1 MTILTIGLVPI
12 LSVNR
17 GYGMSYER
25 GTYARKVIILFAL
38 LSGISSIIV
47 VPPFIGL
54 ILENLSL
61 SEIIRGF
68 FAIPNFVLFVMY
80 VITTILLFELVKN
93 DYRKIAYFVRYLFVS
108 WLVYSLLSGFIFV
121 YFSKK
126 ELFAHVKEFSLLIAL
141 GVSVIQF
148 FVGYLVVLYVSS
160 KIFEC
165 VGSKAGYVGMVVPIE
180 SKIIFA
186 VVFAGLSLA
195 LLVTV
200 FWVTALSD
208 ITEDAIFQGKKQ
220 LVRSIVEAGYGSVA
234 RYYDMAKNG
243 LINEE
248 RAKELAL
255 ESIRGMRY
263 GKHGYVWVN
272 TVDGIMLAHPKKE
285 LEGKNLWNMQD
296 PKGKYLFR
304 EMAKVCDVGGEGY
317 VSYMW
322 PLPGGTEPVDKISYV
337 KLFKPWGWI
346 IGSGVYLD
354 DVKMISDKL
363 QSIYFKSHR
372 GAAVIL
378 ILLVF
383 AILVSVFISRDIT
396 RSLVVLEPV
405 IRSVASGDL
414 TANIRVTSQDRV
426 GSMAESVRKMLD
438 DLKTIVSDI
447 VESVNSVAAS
457 STQVSAGT
465 DEIARTVLSVKD
477 NATRIVS
484 AIEEIARTME
494 HLSSVIN
501 GVYKYSVE
509 VEGIV
514 GRTQSEFNE
523 VARWMKDVTVGK
535 LQEIVGEM
543 EKLYVVASSIRKVV
557 DFIVNIADQTNLLAL
572 NAAIEAARAGE
583 HGRGFAVVADEV
595 RKLAE
600 ETMRATKEIEETT
613 ESIEKLVVKFAE
625 IISNYANETENNVG
639 RLLERIG
646 EFDKI
651 LEGSVDMKNRLCEV
665 DRMTNEQRVAIE
677 DATRGVME
685 IETALAEIAKGVEE
699 ISIAMGSIADRMAIL
714 KEKVS
719 KFKIN

>member
-1 MTILTIGLVPI
+1 
-12 LSVNR
+12 
-17 GYGMSYER
+17 
-25 GTYARKVIILFAL
+25 
-38 LSGISSIIV
+38 
-47 VPPFIGL
+47 
-54 ILENLSL
+54 
-61 SEIIRGF
+61 
-68 FAIPNFVLFVMY
+68 
-80 VITTILLFELVKN
+80 
-93 DYRKIAYFVRYLFVS
+93 
-108 WLVYSLLSGFIFV
+108 
-121 YFSKK
+121 
-126 ELFAHVKEFSLLIAL
+126 
-141 GVSVIQF
+141 
-148 FVGYLVVLYVSS
+148 
-160 KIFEC
+160 
-165 VGSKAGYVGMVVPIE
+165 
-180 SKIIFA
+180 
-186 VVFAGLSLA
+186 
-195 LLVTV
+195 
-200 FWVTALSD
+200 
-208 ITEDAIFQGKKQ
+208 
-220 LVRSIVEAGYGSVA
+220 
-234 RYYDMAKNG
+234 
-243 LINEE
+243 
-248 RAKELAL
+248 
-255 ESIRGMRY
+255 
-263 GKHGYVWVN
+263 
-272 TVDGIMLAHPKKE
+272 
-285 LEGKNLWNMQD
+285 
-296 PKGKYLFR
+296 
-304 EMAKVCDVGGEGY
+304 
-317 VSYMW
+317 
-322 PLPGGTEPVDKISYV
+322 
-337 KLFKPWGWI
+337 
-346 IGSGVYLD
+346 
-354 DVKMISDKL
+354 
-363 QSIYFKSHR
+363 
-372 GAAVIL
+372 
-378 ILLVF
+378 
-383 AILVSVFISRDIT
+383 
-396 RSLVVLEPV
+396 
-405 IRSVASGDL
+405 
-414 TANIRVTSQDRV
+414 
-426 GSMAESVRKMLD
+426 MLD